1 MLAILQE
8 SGYNVKTEFEFR
20 DCFASLA
27 MTKKMLAMTKK
38 MLAMTRGKHSSVKS
52 KNFLEFDND

>member
-8 SGYNVKTEFEFR
+8 SGYNMKTEFEFR

-27 MTKKMLAMTKK
+27 MTKKMLAMT
-38 MLAMTRGKHSSVKS
+38 RGKHSSVKS
-52 KNFLEFDND
+52 KIFLEFDND